1 MFHLQKNE
9 RKSLSLNF
17 SLEVDE
23 KLRVS
28 DFAHLFED
36 DTKVKRPSE
45 IKPPLTCRV
54 VLLLNRKIILN
65 SLGIQN

>member
-9 RKSLSLNF
+9 RKSLSLDF
-17 SLEVDE
+17 SLEVGE

-45 IKPPLTCRV
+45 IKPPLRMYLAYCKEF
-54 VLLLNRKIILN
+54 VL
-65 SLGIQN
+65 